1 MQDSFQVQPVA
12 RASVDDRAAFITRTY
27 QHLFGAIL
35 AFIGLEVAL
44 FQTGVA
50 YQIADLLLA
59 SPYGWLAALGGFM
72 IVGTLGSSMARKAG
86 SVGKQYAGLGIY
98 IVGEAIIM
106 APLLVMA
113 NLYSGTDIIGNAAL
127 ITAIGFSG
135 LTAIAIT
142 SRRDLSGMGPYLKWG
157 SFCALGLIVASIFLG
172 FDLGI
177 IFSGA
182 MIVLAGGYILYQT
195 SNIMRHYPTTHHVSA
210 SLELFASVA
219 LMFWYVL
226 QLLMSLSRD

>member
-1 MQDSFQVQPVA
+1 MQDSYQVQSVA

-35 AFIGLEVAL
+35 VFIGLEVAL
-44 FQTGVA
+44 FKTGVA
-50 YQIADLLLA
+50 YQITDLLLA
-59 SPYGWLAALGGFM
+59 SRFGWLAALGGFM

-86 SVGKQYAGLGIY
+86 SVGKQYTGLGIY

-113 NLYSGTDIIGNAAL
+113 HLYSGADIIGNAAL
-127 ITAIGFSG
+127 VTAIGFSG

-157 SFCALGLIVASIFLG
+157 SFCAIGLIVASIFLG
-172 FDLGI
+172 FNLGI

-210 SLELFASVA
+210 ALELFASVA

-226 QLLMSLSRD
+226 QLLMSLNRD